1 MIVFFVSVGK
11 KLWLQLATYSFHRL
25 VMGKEELGKFSVSM
39 GIFGFLFYRNVY
51 WVVLYVS

>member
-11 KLWLQLATYSFHRL
+11 ELWLLLATYSSNRL
-25 VMGKEELGKFSVSM
+25 IMGKDEIGKISVSM

-51 WVVLYVS
+51 